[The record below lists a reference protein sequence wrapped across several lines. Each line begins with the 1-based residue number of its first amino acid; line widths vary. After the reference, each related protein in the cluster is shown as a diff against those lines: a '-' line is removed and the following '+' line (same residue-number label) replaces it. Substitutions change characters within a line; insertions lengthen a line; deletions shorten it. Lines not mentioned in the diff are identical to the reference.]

1 MYEGYGIQLFNY
13 FNYYFSFVRIVSTR
27 IVSCYQPGMAK
38 EKLDEFAIQYL
49 KDMGSTLDEAEELVT
64 E

>member
-1 MYEGYGIQLFNY
+1 MKDMEYNY
-13 FNYYFSFVRIVSTR
+13 FNYYFSFVRIVSIR

-38 EKLDEFAIQYL
+38 EKLDEFARQDL
-49 KDMGSTLDEAEELVT
+49 KDMGSTLDEAEELLT